1 MHLISGSRKLWLLDY
16 LMGGDPMSNDDDLV
30 TAVNCADVAVFYG
43 DGEVLAQNTLSFR
56 DTLGPMTGARLKS
69 LAEFVHQWH
78 TTQVMP
84 LLSVECV
91 SMDSIAIDIT
101 AFPNHVQSSFPSI
114 QVSGTGGS
122 AIPMVCCF
130 RLDFQTGIPW
140 PYGVGK
146 NFITGIPESAVNKSH
161 IDATYANALKTAYE
175 TLPVDIAPT
184 HFEWVMLSRRF
195 GGINRDTAIINP
207 ITAVTI
213 PDLRIR
219 TYRQRLPRFG
229 T

>member
-1 MHLISGSRKLWLLDY
+1 MHLVSGSRKLWLLDY

-56 DTLGPMTGARLKS
+56 DTLGPMSSIRLKQ
-69 LAEFVHQWH
+69 LAELIHDWH
-78 TTQVMP
+78 ITQVMP
-84 LLSVECV
+84 HLSVECI

-101 AFPNHVQSSFPSI
+101 TFPNHVQSSYPSI
-114 QVSGTGGS
+114 QRSGTGGP

-130 RLDFQTGIPW
+130 RLDFQTGVPW

-146 NFITGIPESAVNKSH
+146 NFIAGIPESAVNKSH
-161 IDATYANALKTAYE
+161 IDATWADSIKTAYE
-175 TLPVDIAPT
+175 TLGPLTDDE
-184 HFEWVMLSRRF
+184 HFDWVMLSRRF